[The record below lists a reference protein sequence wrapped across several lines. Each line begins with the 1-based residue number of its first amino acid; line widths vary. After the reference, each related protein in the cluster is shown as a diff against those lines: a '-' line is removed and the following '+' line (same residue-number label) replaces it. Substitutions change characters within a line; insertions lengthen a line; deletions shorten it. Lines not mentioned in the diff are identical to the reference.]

1 MQSWSKGEFDSHT
14 TTKIKIMNNK
24 EIEKLR
30 ELLIKFVPD
39 FNHETDCY
47 EKWMES
53 VQDDVRDLL
62 NGLWKKS
69 KQINKI

>member
-1 MQSWSKGEFDSHT
+1 MDT
-14 TTKIKIMNNK
+14 IKYRIMRIK
-24 EIEKLR
+24 DIEKLR

-62 NGLWKKS
+62 NGFWKEDKE
-69 KQINKI
+69 NK

>member
-1 MQSWSKGEFDSHT
+1 MTNE
-14 TTKIKIMNNK
+14 

-39 FNHETDCY
+39 FSHETDCY

-62 NGLWKKS
+62 NGCWTVRDVVV
-69 KQINKI
+69 

>member
-1 MQSWSKGEFDSHT
+1 MD
-14 TTKIKIMNNK
+14 NK

-30 ELLIKFVPD
+30 ELLIKFAPD

-47 EKWMES
+47 EKWMEI

-62 NGLWKKS
+62 NGFWKKS

>member
-1 MQSWSKGEFDSHT
+1 MTNE
-14 TTKIKIMNNK
+14 

-62 NGLWKKS
+62 NGYWTVRDVVEYKS
-69 KQINKI
+69 MYSIN

>member
-1 MQSWSKGEFDSHT
+1 MSNQ
-14 TTKIKIMNNK
+14 

-30 ELLIKFVPD
+30 ELLVRFVPN
-39 FNHETDCY
+39 FNYETDCY

-62 NGLWKKS
+62 NGFWKVS
-69 KQINKI
+69 KTNKQNYVNKKKL

>member
-1 MQSWSKGEFDSHT
+1 
-14 TTKIKIMNNK
+14 MNNE

-39 FNHETDCY
+39 FNYETDCY
-47 EKWMES
+47 EKWMEI

-62 NGLWKKS
+62 SGSWKVS
-69 KQINKI
+69 KENK